1 MGVEL
6 ACEREE
12 EAVSTWEPVSDVF
25 PYANKRAAKEL
36 KELRLKADRSS
47 ADLYS
52 DMFCVCDHV
61 VVCERP

>member
-1 MGVEL
+1 M
-6 ACEREE
+6 
-12 EAVSTWEPVSDVF
+12 STWEPVPDVF